1 MMGRMTN
8 VEMTFFIAVD
18 GGSRA
23 VQRGWLTTVVQ
34 IQYFGFFEGRRR
46 DEALP
51 KDEAEAVSS
60 SLLHG
65 K

>member
-1 MMGRMTN
+1 
-8 VEMTFFIAVD
+8 
-18 GGSRA
+18 
-23 VQRGWLTTVVQ
+23 VVQ
-34 IQYFGFFEGRRR
+34 IQYFGFFEGRQR

-51 KDEAEAVSS
+51 KDEAETASS